1 MAERKKVFISGS
13 VPRFSAKPKLASSFR
28 TFGLPKT
35 SLFFALFCSAM
46 THAQKQVP
54 IEEKDSIGN
63 GNSIVKVL
71 GDHTGKGAANNAL
84 DVLSGQAA
92 GVNVTSNGLDRMA
105 MLNSVRV
112 RGTTSIIG
120 GNDPLVLIDG
130 VTSDVLTLST
140 IYPADIES
148 FRILKNAAETAMYGS
163 RGASG
168 VIEVKTKKGTGCGF
182 QISYEGNVGFEQ
194 MYKHLNM
201 LNAAE
206 YVATAKAL
214 GVYCNN
220 GGYNTDT
227 YKVIT
232 RTGLVN
238 NHYLAFSGGTQQ
250 SNYRASFG
258 MMDHNTIIKNMDY
271 GVFVAKVDVTQK
283 AFDDRL
289 TGDFGVFGSSFKN
302 HDIFDT
308 QMLFYSAACQNP
320 TFPVGTDENGN
331 WLKNEAASKINPPGI
346 VLAEK
351 NDSKDLNFDAHVKL
365 SYDFNPNWRISTF
378 GSYLY
383 GSTENAQF
391 CPTWVWAQGNVYR
404 GEFKK
409 EEWLGNVSVD
419 FNKEFGIHKISAGA
433 SSEYRKLKKTA
444 FWVYAKGIP
453 TNDFGYDNLG
463 ATAARPYGG
472 TESTYEDQSLASVM
486 GSITYTLLD
495 RYTLSVNARGDGSSM
510 VGDSNTWGFF
520 PSVSFTWDL
529 KKEGFLSDVKP
540 LSMLKLRTGLGQ
552 AGNLGG
558 ISAYTTMN
566 TVRQTGIV
574 PIKSSPTVTLGMV
587 RNNNPDLKW
596 ETKTTFNIGADLGFF
611 ANRLMLTA
619 EYYYS
624 KTTDML
630 YAYEVPVPPFAY
642 NTLLANIGA
651 MSNRGF
657 ELGLS
662 VQPVSKKD
670 MELNINMNLSFQ
682 SNKLISLSGSYNGM
696 NMSAADVTAIGSLDG
711 AGQNGG
717 DNNVVYQIVGQPL
730 GVFYLPHCKG
740 LVKNEN
746 GSYSYDIEDLDRN
759 GKVDLSDGGDRYIA
773 GQATPKVTLGSNISF
788 RYKDFYVALQMNG
801 AFGHKIF
808 NGTGLA
814 YNNMSCFPDYNVL
827 KGAPEKNIVDQRV
840 SDYWLE
846 KGDYLNFEHLTIGYN
861 VPLKSRVIRS
871 LRVSCNVSNLGT
883 ITSYK
888 GLTPMINSY
897 VVNST
902 MGIDDKRNYP
912 LYRTYSLGLSVQF

>member
-1 MAERKKVFISGS
+1 MAKSKKDY
-13 VPRFSAKPKLASSFR
+13 KL
-28 TFGLPKT
+28 LII
-35 SLFFALFCSAM
+35 ALFCSSLV
-46 THAQKQVP
+46 HAQKQVP
-54 IEEKDSIGN
+54 AERKDSIADGSNIINMVGN
-63 GNSIVKVL
+63 HSN
-71 GDHTGKGAANNAL
+71 KGAVNNAL

-168 VIEVKTKKGTGCGF
+168 VIEVKTKKGTGRGF

-194 MYKHLNM
+194 MYKHLEM

-214 GVYCNN
+214 GIYCNN
-220 GGYNTDT
+220 GGFNTDN

-232 RTGLVN
+232 RTGMVN
-238 NHYLAFSGGTQQ
+238 NHYLAFSGGTPQ

-258 MMDHNTIIKNMDY
+258 VMDHNTIIKKMDY
-271 GVFVAKVDVTQK
+271 GVYVAKVDVTQK
-283 AFDDRL
+283 AFNDRL

-320 TFPVGTDENGN
+320 TFPAGTDEHGN
-331 WLKNEAASKINPPGI
+331 WLKNESATHINPPGI
-346 VLAEK
+346 LLEEK
-351 NDSKDLNFDAHVKL
+351 NDSKDLNFDTHIKL
-365 SYDFNPNWRISTF
+365 SYDINTNWRVSTF

-383 GSTENAQF
+383 GSTENGKF

-409 EEWLGNVSVD
+409 EEWLGNVSLD
-419 FNKEFGIHKISAGA
+419 FNKEFGIHKVSAGV

-453 TNDFGYDNLG
+453 TNDFHYDNLG

-486 GSITYTLLD
+486 GNITYNLLG
-495 RYTLSVNARGDGSSM
+495 RYSVAVNARGDGSSM
-510 VGDSNTWGFF
+510 VGDNNTWGFF

-529 KKEGFLSDVKP
+529 KKEKFLSNIKP

-574 PIKSSPTVTLGMV
+574 PVKSSPTVTLGMV

-596 ETKTTFNIGADLGFF
+596 ETKTTFNLGADIGLF

-619 EYYYS
+619 EYYDS

-642 NTLLANIGA
+642 NKLLANIGS

-662 VQPVSKKD
+662 VQPISKKD
-670 MELNINMNLSFQ
+670 LDLNINMNLSFQ
-682 SNKLISLSGSYNGM
+682 SNKLISLSGDYKGM
-696 NMSAADVTAIGSLDG
+696 SMSAANITPIGSLDG

-746 GSYSYDIEDLDRN
+746 GSYFYDIEDLDHN

-773 GQATPKVTLGSNISF
+773 GQATPKVILGSNISF
-788 RYKDFYVALQMNG
+788 RYKDFYIAVQMNG

-814 YNNMSCFPDYNVL
+814 YTSMACFPDYNVF
-827 KGAPEKNIVDQRV
+827 KDAPKKNIVDQRV

-846 KGDYLNFEHLTIGYN
+846 KGDYLNFEHLTLGYN
-861 VPLKSRVIRS
+861 VPLKSKLVRS
-871 LRVSCNVSNLGT
+871 LRVSCNISNLGT
-883 ITSYK
+883 ITGYK

>member
-1 MAERKKVFISGS
+1 MAKSKKDF
-13 VPRFSAKPKLASSFR
+13 
-28 TFGLPKT
+28 TFLII
-35 SLFFALFCSAM
+35 ALFCSSLA
-46 THAQKQVP
+46 HAQKQAL
-54 IEEKDSIGN
+54 IEQIDSIDN
-63 GNSIVKVL
+63 LNDIIKIADS
-71 GDHTGKGAANNAL
+71 HSSKGGVNNAL
-84 DVLSGQAA
+84 DVLSGQTA

-112 RGTTSIIG
+112 RGTTSITG

-148 FRILKNAAETAMYGS
+148 FRILKNATETAMYGS

-168 VIEVKTKKGTGCGF
+168 VIEVKTKKGTGRGF

-201 LNAAE
+201 LNAEE

-220 GGYNTDT
+220 GGYNTDN

-232 RTGLVN
+232 RTGSVN
-238 NHYLAFSGGTQQ
+238 NHYLAFSGGTPQ

-258 MMDHNTIIKNMDY
+258 LMDHNTIIKKKDY
-271 GVFVAKVDVTQK
+271 NVFVAKVDVTQK
-283 AFDDRL
+283 AFNDKL
-289 TGDFGVFGSSFKN
+289 IGDFGVFGSSFKN

-308 QMLFYSAACQNP
+308 QSLFYSAACQNP
-320 TFPVGTDENGN
+320 TFAAGTDENGN
-331 WLKNEAASKINPPGI
+331 WRKNETATRVNPPAI
-346 VLAEK
+346 LLDEK
-351 NDSKDLNFDAHVKL
+351 NDSKDLNFDAHIKL
-365 SYDFNPNWRISTF
+365 SYDFNPSWRISTF

-383 GSTENAQF
+383 GSTENGQF
-391 CPTWVWAQGNVYR
+391 CPTLVWAQGNVYR

-409 EEWLGNVSVD
+409 EEWLGNVSVS
-419 FNKEFGIHKISAGA
+419 FNKKIGIHNISAEA
-433 SSEYRKLKKTA
+433 SSEYRKLIKSA

-453 TNDFGYDNLG
+453 TNDFGYNNLG

-486 GSITYTLLD
+486 GSVSYSLLD
-495 RYTLSVNARGDGSSM
+495 RYMLSANARGDGSSM
-510 VGDSNTWGFF
+510 VGDDNTWGFF

-529 KKEGFLSDVKP
+529 KKERFLSSVKP
-540 LSMLKLRTGLGQ
+540 VSMFKLRTGLGQ

-566 TVRQTGIV
+566 TVRQTGMV
-574 PIKSSPTVTLGMV
+574 SVNNSPTVTLGMV

-624 KTTDML
+624 KTSDML

-642 NTLLANIGA
+642 NTLLANIGS

-657 ELGLS
+657 EIGLS
-662 VQPVSKKD
+662 VLPISKKD

-682 SNKLISLSGSYNGM
+682 SNKLISLSGDYKGM
-696 NMSAADVTAIGSLDG
+696 NMTAADITAIGSLDG

-740 LVKNEN
+740 LVKHEN
-746 GSYSYDIEDLDRN
+746 GSYFYDIEDLDHD
-759 GKVDLSDGGDRYIA
+759 GKIDLSDGGDRYIA

-788 RYKDFYVALQMNG
+788 RYKDFYIALQMNG

-814 YNNMSCFPDYNVL
+814 YTSMACFPDYNVL
-827 KGAPEKNIVDQRV
+827 KGAPEKNITDQRV

-861 VPLKSRVIRS
+861 VPLKSNVIRS
-871 LRVSCNVSNLGT
+871 LRVSCNISNLGT
-883 ITSYK
+883 ITGYK

-902 MGIDDKRNYP
+902 MGIDDKRSYP

>member
-1 MAERKKVFISGS
+1 MAKSKKDY
-13 VPRFSAKPKLASSFR
+13 KL
-28 TFGLPKT
+28 LII
-35 SLFFALFCSAM
+35 ALFCSSLV
-46 THAQKQVP
+46 HAQKQVP
-54 IEEKDSIGN
+54 AERKDSIADGSNIINMVGN
-63 GNSIVKVL
+63 HSN
-71 GDHTGKGAANNAL
+71 KGAVNNAL

-168 VIEVKTKKGTGCGF
+168 VIEVKTKKGTGRGF

-194 MYKHLNM
+194 MYKHLEM

-214 GVYCNN
+214 GIYCNN
-220 GGYNTDT
+220 GGFNTDN

-232 RTGLVN
+232 RTGMVN
-238 NHYLAFSGGTQQ
+238 NHYLAFSGGTPQ

-258 MMDHNTIIKNMDY
+258 VMDHNTIIKKMDY
-271 GVFVAKVDVTQK
+271 NVFVAKVDVTQK
-283 AFDDRL
+283 AFNDRL

-320 TFPVGTDENGN
+320 TFPAGTDEHGN
-331 WLKNEAASKINPPGI
+331 WLKNESATHINPPGI
-346 VLAEK
+346 LLEEK
-351 NDSKDLNFDAHVKL
+351 NDSKDLNFDTHIKL
-365 SYDFNPNWRISTF
+365 SYDINTNWRVSTF

-383 GSTENAQF
+383 GSTENGKF

-409 EEWLGNVSVD
+409 EEWLGNVSLD
-419 FNKEFGIHKISAGA
+419 FNKEFGIHKVSAGV
-433 SSEYRKLKKTA
+433 SSEYRKLRKTA

-453 TNDFGYDNLG
+453 TNDFHYDNLG

-486 GSITYTLLD
+486 GSITYNLLD
-495 RYTLSVNARGDGSSM
+495 RYSVAVNARGDGSSM
-510 VGDSNTWGFF
+510 VGDNNTWGFF

-529 KKEGFLSDVKP
+529 KKEKFLSNIKP

-574 PIKSSPTVTLGMV
+574 PVKSSPTVTLGMV

-596 ETKTTFNIGADLGFF
+596 ETKTTFNLGADIGLF

-642 NTLLANIGA
+642 NTLLANIGS

-662 VQPVSKKD
+662 VQPISKKD
-670 MELNINMNLSFQ
+670 LDLNINMNLSFQ
-682 SNKLISLSGSYNGM
+682 SNKLISLSGDYKGM
-696 NMSAADVTAIGSLDG
+696 SMSAANITPIGSLDG

-730 GVFYLPHCKG
+730 GVFYLPHCNG

-746 GSYSYDIEDLDRN
+746 GSYFYDIEDLDHN

-773 GQATPKVTLGSNISF
+773 GQATPKVILGSNISF
-788 RYKDFYVALQMNG
+788 RYKDFYIAVQMNG

-814 YNNMSCFPDYNVL
+814 YTSMACFPDYNVF
-827 KGAPEKNIVDQRV
+827 KDAPKKNIVDQRV

-846 KGDYLNFEHLTIGYN
+846 KGDYLNFEHLTLGYN
-861 VPLKSRVIRS
+861 VPLKSKLVRS
-871 LRVSCNVSNLGT
+871 LRVSCNISNLGT
-883 ITSYK
+883 ITGYK

>member
-1 MAERKKVFISGS
+1 MSNGKKTT
-13 VPRFSAKPKLASSFR
+13 L
-28 TFGLPKT
+28 L
-35 SLFFALFCSAM
+35 LLLLFCSSLA
-46 THAQKQVP
+46 HAQKQVP
-54 IEEKDSIGN
+54 IERKDTIANESNIIKIVGN
-63 GNSIVKVL
+63 HSN
-71 GDHTGKGAANNAL
+71 KGAANNAL

-168 VIEVKTKKGTGCGF
+168 VIEVKTKKGTGRGF

-194 MYKHLNM
+194 MYKHLEM
-201 LNAAE
+201 LNAAD

-214 GVYCNN
+214 GIYCNN
-220 GGYNTDT
+220 GGFNTDN

-232 RTGLVN
+232 RTGMVN
-238 NHYLAFSGGTQQ
+238 NHYLAFSGGTPQ

-258 MMDHNTIIKNMDY
+258 VMDHNTIIKKMDY
-271 GVFVAKVDVTQK
+271 NVFVAKVDVTQK
-283 AFDDRL
+283 AFNDRL

-320 TFPVGTDENGN
+320 TFPAGTDEHGN
-331 WLKNEAASKINPPGI
+331 WLKNESATHVNPPGI
-346 VLAEK
+346 VLDEK
-351 NDSKDLNFDAHVKL
+351 NDSRDLNFDAHIKL

-378 GSYLY
+378 ASYLY
-383 GSTENAQF
+383 GSTENGMF

-409 EEWLGNVSVD
+409 EEWLGNVALS
-419 FNKEFGIHKISAGA
+419 FNKQIGIHRISAEA
-433 SSEYRKLKKTA
+433 SSEYRKLTKTA
-444 FWVYAKGIP
+444 FWMYAKGIP
-453 TNDFGYDNLG
+453 TNDFGYNNLG
-463 ATAARPYGG
+463 ATAVRPYGG

-486 GSITYTLLD
+486 GSVTYSLLD
-495 RYTLSVNARGDGSSM
+495 RYLLSVNARGDGSSM
-510 VGDSNTWGFF
+510 VGDDNTWGFF
-520 PSVSFTWDL
+520 PSVSFTWDM
-529 KKEGFLSDVKP
+529 KKENFLANVKP

-574 PIKSSPTVTLGMV
+574 PVKSSPTVTLGMV
-587 RNNNPDLKW
+587 RNNNPDLRW
-596 ETKTTFNIGADLGFF
+596 ETKTTFNIGADFGFF
-611 ANRLMLTA
+611 ANRIMLTA

-624 KTTDML
+624 KTSDML

-642 NTLLANIGA
+642 NTLLANIGS
-651 MSNRGF
+651 MSNRGL

-662 VQPVSKKD
+662 VQPISKKD

-682 SNKLISLSGSYNGM
+682 SNKLISLSGDYKGM
-696 NMSAADVTAIGSLDG
+696 SMTAANVTAIGSLDG

-746 GSYSYDIEDLDRN
+746 GSYFYDIEDLDHN

-773 GQATPKVTLGSNISF
+773 GQATPKVTLGSNVSF
-788 RYKDFYVALQMNG
+788 RYKDIYVALQMNG

-814 YNNMSCFPDYNVL
+814 YTSMACFPDYNVL
-827 KGAPEKNIVDQRV
+827 KDAPKKNIVDQRV

-846 KGDYLNFEHLTIGYN
+846 KGDYLNFEHLTLGYN
-861 VPLKSRVIRS
+861 VPLKSKFVRS
-871 LRVSCNVSNLGT
+871 LRVSCNISNLGT
-883 ITSYK
+883 ITGYR

>member
-1 MAERKKVFISGS
+1 MANGKKTT
-13 VPRFSAKPKLASSFR
+13 L
-28 TFGLPKT
+28 L
-35 SLFFALFCSAM
+35 LLLLFCSSLA
-46 THAQKQVP
+46 HAQKQVP
-54 IEEKDSIGN
+54 IERKDTIANETNIIKIVGN
-63 GNSIVKVL
+63 HSN
-71 GDHTGKGAANNAL
+71 KGAANNAL

-130 VTSDVLTLST
+130 VTSDVFTLST

-168 VIEVKTKKGTGCGF
+168 VIEVKTKKGTGRGF

-194 MYKHLNM
+194 MYKHLEM

-214 GVYCNN
+214 GIYCNN
-220 GGYNTDT
+220 GGFNTDN

-232 RTGLVN
+232 RTGMVN
-238 NHYLAFSGGTQQ
+238 NHYLAFSGGTPQ

-258 MMDHNTIIKNMDY
+258 VMDHNTIIKKMDY
-271 GVFVAKVDVTQK
+271 NVFVAKVDVTQK
-283 AFDDRL
+283 AFNDRL

-320 TFPVGTDENGN
+320 TLPAGTDENGN
-331 WLKNEAASKINPPGI
+331 WLKNESATHINPPGI
-346 VLAEK
+346 VLDEK
-351 NDSKDLNFDAHVKL
+351 NDSRDLNFDAHIKL

-378 GSYLY
+378 ASYLY
-383 GSTENAQF
+383 GSTENGMF
-391 CPTWVWAQGNVYR
+391 CPTLVWAQGNVYR

-409 EEWLGNVSVD
+409 EEWLGNVALS
-419 FNKEFGIHKISAGA
+419 FNKQIGIHRISAEA
-433 SSEYRKLKKTA
+433 SSEYRKLTKTA
-444 FWVYAKGIP
+444 FWMYAKGIP
-453 TNDFGYDNLG
+453 TNDFGYNNLG
-463 ATAARPYGG
+463 ATAVRPYGG

-486 GSITYTLLD
+486 GSVTYSLLD
-495 RYTLSVNARGDGSSM
+495 RYLLSVNARGDGSSM
-510 VGDSNTWGFF
+510 VGDDNTWGFF
-520 PSVSFTWDL
+520 PSVSFTWDM
-529 KKEGFLSDVKP
+529 KKENFLVNVKP

-574 PIKSSPTVTLGMV
+574 PVKSSPTVTLGMV
-587 RNNNPDLKW
+587 RNNNPDLRW
-596 ETKTTFNIGADLGFF
+596 ETKTTFNIGADFGFF
-611 ANRLMLTA
+611 ANRIMLTA

-624 KTTDML
+624 KTSDML

-642 NTLLANIGA
+642 NTLLANIGS
-651 MSNRGF
+651 MSNRGL

-662 VQPVSKKD
+662 VQPISKKD

-682 SNKLISLSGSYNGM
+682 SNKLISLSGDYKGM
-696 NMSAADVTAIGSLDG
+696 SMTAANVTAIGSLDG

-746 GSYSYDIEDLDRN
+746 GSYFYDIEDLDHN

-788 RYKDFYVALQMNG
+788 RYKDIYVALQMNG

-814 YNNMSCFPDYNVL
+814 YTSMACFPDYNVL
-827 KGAPEKNIVDQRV
+827 KDAPKKNIVDQRV

-846 KGDYLNFEHLTIGYN
+846 KGDYLNFEHLTLGYN
-861 VPLKSRVIRS
+861 VPLKSKFVRS
-871 LRVSCNVSNLGT
+871 LRLSCNISNLGT
-883 ITSYK
+883 ITGYR